1 MREVYDIV
9 KDHRDHRDYSSKYSH
24 AKEDFMRKY
33 YHTRAQTQIEPM
45 PEETDEPD
53 ETVYQPYRKNDF
65 AALETRL
72 WFECFLKRLNE
83 KDRQIAKLLEMEHT
97 QKKIGEILGYSNH
110 SGVNKRIKIIRQEF
124 RQFRK
129 EDDYR

>member
-1 MREVYDIV
+1 MPLCFKTEGIIQ
-9 KDHRDHRDYSSKYSH
+9 KTIALLTK
-24 AKEDFMRKY
+24 ANQY
-33 YHTRAQTQIEPM
+33 YHTRAQTQVEPM

-53 ETVYQPYRKNDF
+53 ETVYRPYRKNDF
-65 AALETRL
+65 AEVETRL
-72 WFECFLKRLNE
+72 WFECFWEWLSD
-83 KDRQIAKLLEMEHT
+83 KDRQIAKLLEMGYT
-97 QKKIGEILGYSNH
+97 QKEIGETIGYANH